1 MRSFTLSYN
10 GNVKGGYVLLKL
22 IEGRP
27 ENDLNLDVA
36 KYYAMRGKLTH
47 LDEVFRE
54 WYGHTALTMACEKG
68 EGVLDTS

>member
-36 KYYAMRGKLTH
+36 KYYAMRG
-47 LDEVFRE
+47 ER
-54 WYGHTALTMACEKG
+54 
-68 EGVLDTS
+68 